1 MLDEVAPGEGVDD
14 NSPLADE
21 IAAVDATTA
30 DITNAGEA
38 SATAAPATDGGMTE
52 SSSPGELSNV
62 SSATESTESIES
74 APVDGEAEPERERDP
89 FEEVDFGSTFE
100 EYLDPGY
107 KTHEY
112 EAKDEVSFENMLTRR
127 DSLCEQLIWQLH
139 LTEITEEIR
148 AAGEAIIGNLDENTG
163 FLDATIEEIAAMGPW
178 TVETV
183 QQAAAVVQRLDPV
196 GCAARDVR
204 ESLLVQLDYYGFG
217 DRLAVQMVR
226 SAYHSS
232 GFSRKWKS

>member
-1 MLDEVAPGEGVDD
+1 MSVKPHLSTSLSQRLVLTPQMRQRIELLAMTKLELADMVQTELSANPVLDEVAPGEGVDD

-112 EAKDEVSFENMLTRR
+112 EAKDEVSARLAA
-127 DSLCEQLIWQLH
+127 
-139 LTEITEEIR
+139 R
-148 AAGEAIIGNLDENTG
+148 AAHM
-163 FLDATIEEIAAMGPW
+163 AAPPDRDYRGDSGRRGSNHRQPGR
-178 TVETV
+178 EY
-183 QQAAAVVQRLDPV
+183 RLP
-196 GCAARDVR
+196 GCYD
-204 ESLLVQLDYYGFG
+204 
-217 DRLAVQMVR
+217 
-226 SAYHSS
+226 
-232 GFSRKWKS
+232 